1 MKNIIS
7 LFLLVSTLQAAEVP
21 VPLLKA
27 IHQVETSGRFG
38 AIKGDNGAALGPFQ
52 IHKAY
57 WIDATQHDKSIG
69 GSYSNCADYAYS
81 VKIVNAYM
89 SRYAKKYLDANNSE
103 AIARI
108 HNGGLNGYKNT
119 NTLGYWNKVKK
130 NL

>member
-1 MKNIIS
+1 MKSII
-7 LFLLVSTLQAAEVP
+7 TLIFFAATVHAAEVSA
-21 VPLLKA
+21 PLLKA
-27 IHQVETSGRFG
+27 IHQVETGGRLG

-57 WIDATQHDKSIG
+57 WIDATQYDKKIG

-89 SRYAKKYLDANNSE
+89 SRYAKKYIDANNSE

-119 NTLGYWNKVKK
+119 NTLIYWSKVKK